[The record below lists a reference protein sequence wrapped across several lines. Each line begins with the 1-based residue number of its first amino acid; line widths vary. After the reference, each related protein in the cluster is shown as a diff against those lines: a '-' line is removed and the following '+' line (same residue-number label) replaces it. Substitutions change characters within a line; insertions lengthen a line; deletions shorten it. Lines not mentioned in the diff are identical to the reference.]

1 MIMISKHPLS
11 SKTIWFNIL
20 TLVAGFLV
28 LAQGQDFV
36 ADNPTASTFILIAI
50 AAVNFALRF
59 VTKVPVTLV
68 KE

>member
-1 MIMISKHPLS
+1 MSKPLSS

-20 TLVAGFLV
+20 TLAAGFLA
-28 LAQGQDFV
+28 LAQGKDFV
-36 ADNPTASTFILIAI
+36 AENPTASTFILITV

-59 VTKVPVTLV
+59 ITKVPVTLV